1 MVNEDTI
8 DRAWA
13 LSEEYFQWVAKMQ
26 EVINCYAFEYDS
38 EAESETLTKLEI
50 LFEARAEDLYQVI
63 HDLLYPG
70 LFSYQARIRKSQ
82 DEQ

>member
-1 MVNEDTI
+1 MANEDTS

-26 EVINCYAFEYDS
+26 EVINCYTLEYDS

-82 DEQ
+82 NEQ

>member
-1 MVNEDTI
+1 MVNEDTS

-26 EVINCYAFEYDS
+26 EVINCYTLEYDS

-63 HDLLYPG
+63 HDLLHPG